1 MLLTKT
7 GKDESFDR
15 RPGTWMDSPVVPSPI
30 DSERELDHSSDFQEG
45 QALPATDIV
54 DIRQTQLR
62 RSTPDPPITPARSII
77 ATPSRGLDAPVDKVV
92 TVEDFL
98 KRAYLGLPAKTR
110 GYGKKPLTKKLE
122 IGCEIEERVERHAIP
137 QERQHGIRNCSRPNA
152 RCPSLHDESSDL
164 EKATPGQQTYLNSK
178 RNPRLRSTR
187 LKRKPLHERLYEAAV
202 MTGGNPDDSFIHG
215 GTKEETTR
223 LPLHFIPG
231 VQSQSPQSEKRRPWS
246 LIDPRKT
253 LAIRTASF
261 SRNARAR
268 EITNTP
274 LLVNTLDRLPLTSW
288 NVNLKEGLPQTVT
301 NPTKKRR
308 NNEPEES
315 TRSRFNYTPL
325 SFISLNK
332 AEEDYKVMFSCTRC
346 VQIVHIVQ
354 HCLLISYATS
364 RSKDKDRRRDAAWSC
379 KTALAFKPIDDTDIA
394 SSDRPK

>member
-1 MLLTKT
+1 VDPCLGYYMLLTKT
-7 GKDESFDR
+7 GKDQSFDR
-15 RPGTWMDSPVVPSPI
+15 RPRTWMGSRVVPSPI
-30 DSERELDHSSDFQEG
+30 DSERELDHSTDFQEG
-45 QALPATDIV
+45 QALPATDIA

-92 TVEDFL
+92 TVEGFL
-98 KRAYLGLPAKTR
+98 KRAHRGLPKLPSKTR
-110 GYGKKPLTKKLE
+110 GYDKKPLIKKLE
-122 IGCEIEERVERHAIP
+122 IGCGIDEQVERHAIP
-137 QERQHGIRNCSRPNA
+137 QERQHGIRTCSGPNA

-164 EKATPGQQTYLNSK
+164 EKATPSQQTYLNSK
-178 RNPRLRSTR
+178 RDPRLRCRR

-202 MTGGNPDDSFIHG
+202 MTGGIPDDSFIHG

-268 EITNTP
+268 EFTNTP

-301 NPTKKRR
+301 EPTKKRR
-308 NNEPEES
+308 NDEPEES
-315 TRSRFNYTPL
+315 TPSRFNYAPL

-346 VQIVHIVQ
+346 VQIAHI
-354 HCLLISYATS
+354 I
-364 RSKDKDRRRDAAWSC
+364 
-379 KTALAFKPIDDTDIA
+379 
-394 SSDRPK
+394 